1 MFEEFFVGPREMFV
15 LVLDSFLFAHSRK
28 KFVVRLRFLH
38 PKNVM
43 NIERNVMKQ
52 WDSRQD
58 LSL

>member
-1 MFEEFFVGPREMFV
+1 MFKEFFVGPRKMLV

-28 KFVVRLRFLH
+28 EFVVRLRFLH

-43 NIERNVMKQ
+43 NIQRNVMKQ

-58 LSL
+58 LSS